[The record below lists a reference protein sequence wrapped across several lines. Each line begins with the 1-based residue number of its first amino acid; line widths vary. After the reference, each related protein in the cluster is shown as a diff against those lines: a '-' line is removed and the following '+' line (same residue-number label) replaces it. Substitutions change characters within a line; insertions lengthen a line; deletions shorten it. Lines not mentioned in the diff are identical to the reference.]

1 MKLKLISALVFSY
14 VTHVHATTLLYKN
27 LDDLSA
33 EAEQIVVG
41 TVAKTEST
49 YGTDKSIYTFVTI
62 TDMDSIKGQTKESEL
77 VLRFNGGQVG
87 EDIHEIVGSPYFKTN
102 EKVVLFI
109 RGNGQ
114 NLIPLVGWT
123 QGVFRVVADQTG
135 GNIVTD
141 NDGNVLL
148 GASGKD
154 LIKEHRFEPEA
165 HVLGQGLE
173 IHESDEPTG
182 NPGVSDDGQPSVQ
195 IDQKEATAKQ
205 PLSLNQFVS
214 DIKTRV
220 AATQSKSGNAS
231 ANSNQVNQ

>member
-1 MKLKLISALVFSY
+1 MKLKLISAFIFSC
-14 VTHVHATTLLYKN
+14 VTHAHATTLLYKN

-33 EAEQIVVG
+33 EAENIVVG

-77 VLRFNGGQVG
+77 VLRFKGGQVG

-102 EKVVLFI
+102 EKVVLFV
-109 RGNGQ
+109 RGNGRS
-114 NLIPLVGWT
+114 LVPLVGWT
-123 QGVFRVVADQTG
+123 QGAFRVVADQAG
-135 GNIVTD
+135 SIITD
-141 NDGNVLL
+141 HDGNALL

-154 LIKEHRFEPEA
+154 LVKEHRFESET

-182 NPGVSDDGQPSVQ
+182 SPGASDDGKPSIQV
-195 IDQKEATAKQ
+195 DQKGAAAKQ
-205 PLSLNQFVS
+205 PLSLSQFVS
-214 DIKTRV
+214 DIKARV
-220 AATQSKSGNAS
+220 TATQSKSGNAS
-231 ANSNQVNQ
+231 AQSNPVNQ

>member
-1 MKLKLISALVFSY
+1 MKLKLISALVFSC

-33 EAEQIVVG
+33 EAENIVVG

-49 YGTDKSIYTFVTI
+49 YGTDKNIYTFVTI
-62 TDMDSIKGQTKESEL
+62 TDMDSLKGQTKESEL

-102 EKVVLFI
+102 EKVVLFV

-123 QGVFRVVADQTG
+123 QGVFRVVADQAG

-141 NDGNVLL
+141 NDGNFLL
-148 GASGKD
+148 EASGKN
-154 LIKEHRFEPEA
+154 LVKEHRFESET

-205 PLSLNQFVS
+205 PLSLDQFVS

-220 AATQSKSGNAS
+220 AAIPSKSGTAP
-231 ANSNQVNQ
+231 ANSNPVNQ

>member
-1 MKLKLISALVFSY
+1 MKLKLISALIFSC
-14 VTHVHATTLLYKN
+14 VTHAHATTLLYKN

-33 EAEQIVVG
+33 EAENIVVG

-77 VLRFNGGQVG
+77 VLRFKGGQVG

-102 EKVVLFI
+102 EKVVLFV
-109 RGNGQ
+109 RGNERS
-114 NLIPLVGWT
+114 LVPLVAGT

-135 GNIVTD
+135 GSIVTD
-141 NDGNVLL
+141 HDRNALL

-154 LIKEHRFEPEA
+154 LVKEHRFESET

-173 IHESDEPTG
+173 IRESDEATG
-182 NPGVSDDGQPSVQ
+182 SPGASDDGQSSVR
-195 IDQKEATAKQ
+195 IDQKGATAKQ
-205 PLSLNQFVS
+205 PLNLNQFVS
-214 DIKTRV
+214 DIKARV
-220 AATQSKSGNAS
+220 AATQSKSGNALT
-231 ANSNQVNQ
+231 NSDPVNQ

>member
-1 MKLKLISALVFSY
+1 MKLKLISALVFSC

-33 EAEQIVVG
+33 EAENIVVG

-49 YGTDKSIYTFVTI
+49 YGTDKNIYTFVTI
-62 TDMDSIKGQTKESEL
+62 TDMDSLKGQTKESEL

-102 EKVVLFI
+102 EKVVLFV

-123 QGVFRVVADQTG
+123 QGVFRVVADQAG

-141 NDGNVLL
+141 NDGNFLL
-148 GASGKD
+148 EASGKN
-154 LIKEHRFEPEA
+154 LVKEHRFESET

-205 PLSLNQFVS
+205 PLSLDQFVS

-220 AATQSKSGNAS
+220 ATIPSKSGTAP
-231 ANSNQVNQ
+231 ANSNPVNQ

>member
-1 MKLKLISALVFSY
+1 MKLKLISALVFSC
-14 VTHVHATTLLYKN
+14 VTHAHATTLLYKN

-49 YGTDKSIYTFVTI
+49 YGTDKNIYTFVTI
-62 TDMDSIKGQTKESEL
+62 TDMDSLKGQTKESEL

-102 EKVVLFI
+102 EKVVLFV

-123 QGVFRVVADQTG
+123 QGVFRVVADQAG

-141 NDGNVLL
+141 NDGNFLL
-148 GASGKD
+148 EASGKN
-154 LIKEHRFEPEA
+154 LVKEHRFESET

-205 PLSLNQFVS
+205 PLSLDQFVS

-220 AATQSKSGNAS
+220 ATTRQNREPRR
-231 ANSNQVNQ
+231 

>member
-1 MKLKLISALVFSY
+1 MKLKLISALVFSC
-14 VTHVHATTLLYKN
+14 VTHAHATTLLYQN

-49 YGTDKSIYTFVTI
+49 YGTDKNIYTFVTI
-62 TDMDSIKGQTKESEL
+62 TDMDSLKGQTKESEL

-102 EKVVLFI
+102 EKVVLFV

-123 QGVFRVVADQTG
+123 QGVFRVVADQAG

-141 NDGNVLL
+141 NDGNFLL
-148 GASGKD
+148 EASGKN
-154 LIKEHRFEPEA
+154 LVKEHRFESET

-205 PLSLNQFVS
+205 PLSLDQFVS

-220 AATQSKSGNAS
+220 AAIPSKS
-231 ANSNQVNQ
+231 